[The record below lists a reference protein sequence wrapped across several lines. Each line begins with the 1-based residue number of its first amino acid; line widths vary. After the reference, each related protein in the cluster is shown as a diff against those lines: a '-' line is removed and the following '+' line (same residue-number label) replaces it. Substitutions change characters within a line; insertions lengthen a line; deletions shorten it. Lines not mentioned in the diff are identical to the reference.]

1 MADIVGLLDAPPT
14 TSVRLALFPQPASS
28 LFRSCPREAPVNSPA
43 SGAPAINGTA
53 RVGQTLTASTVDGT
67 DSFSTSFLDGL
78 LLKLVA
84 GNHLPN
90 VLFETNDA
98 RKRTILGRLSSVR
111 SIDIQLLNEQGNV
124 EKVRPVPYK
133 SFSVKFVENKSNMTS
148 PASSSS
154 AGATHA

>member
-1 MADIVGLLDAPPT
+1 MDTRESVDLASLSTRFTTRRRGEEAYVALSPT
-14 TSVRLALFPQPASS
+14 L
-28 LFRSCPREAPVNSPA
+28 E
-43 SGAPAINGTA
+43 SG
-53 RVGQTLTASTVDGT
+53 VVVLHLDGT
-67 DSFSTSFLDGL
+67 DSLSTSFLDGL
-78 LLKLVA
+78 LLKLVT

-133 SFSVKFVENKSNMTS
+133 SFPVELVENKSYMKS
-148 PASSSS
+148 PALSSS
-154 AGATHA
+154 AGATHV